1 VPSVQVIQPTPT
13 KIKKTRRRS
22 AGGASLNSF
31 SSSEISHGSPK
42 PRGVGQGRNS
52 LGTNV
57 DPAEHSPLANRSR
70 PRAMVE
76 EEDESEAER
85 LKAVEEA
92 RKIRAREKG
101 KERQRKK
108 RERDRLA
115 KDRLAREVRI
125 PNSGEC

>member
-1 VPSVQVIQPTPT
+1 
-13 KIKKTRRRS
+13 
-22 AGGASLNSF
+22 
-31 SSSEISHGSPK
+31 
-42 PRGVGQGRNS
+42 
-52 LGTNV
+52 
-57 DPAEHSPLANRSR
+57 
-70 PRAMVE
+70 MVE